1 MFNIKNITIALLTV
15 IAALFGGTKA
25 YIDNQIQQKLNE
37 LNESTRHNIQLHYGT
52 ANLSWRGDMVIEN
65 VILQA
70 DNQPK
75 VTIKKILLHQAYKF
89 YDLKNSLP
97 AHSHLELF
105 GVNIDVPDT
114 ASEAPAILAH
124 YKPYYLSL
132 RELRQLGFPQF
143 TMDVDIQA
151 KQAPSNVDIVINV
164 QGQRWANVH
173 INATLLNIP
182 LSPLEWLEKS
192 EKIQLEQST
201 IIYKEKNLLQK
212 ISTFLARRNQQPE
225 EIFKQ
230 QLAYQLRRDIES
242 LRTQLEMS
250 SIDNLAQFIQQPT
263 QLQFIFQPAPP
274 FPAYQTIINTP
285 LQNLIQHLGFKIKY
299 IP

>member
-1 MFNIKNITIALLTV
+1 MVKNITIALLTV

-37 LNESTRHNIQLHYGT
+37 LNESTRQSIQYGT
-52 ANLSWRGDMVIEN
+52 ANLSWRGDMVIKN

-70 DNQPK
+70 DNQPE
-75 VTIKKILLHQAYKF
+75 VTIEKILLYQAYRF
-89 YDLKNSLP
+89 YDFKNSLP
-97 AHSHLELF
+97 AHSHLKLF
-105 GVNIDVPDT
+105 GVNINVPDT

-151 KQAPSNVDIVINV
+151 KQAPSNLDVIINV
-164 QGQRWANVH
+164 QGQRWANVN
-173 INATLLNIP
+173 ITATLLNIP
-182 LSPLEWLEKS
+182 ASPLEWSEKA
-192 EKIQLEQST
+192 EKIQLEQFILT
-201 IIYKEKNLLQK
+201 YKEQNLLQK
-212 ISTFLARRNQQPE
+212 TSTFLARRNRQPE

-242 LRTQLEMS
+242 LRTQIEMS
-250 SIDNLAQFIQQPT
+250 SIDSLTQFIQQPT

-274 FPAYQTIINTP
+274 FPAYQTIVNTP